1 MAVTDDLPLTLGRNL
16 LSLTYESDITDRA
29 SRIAPIAL
37 PLGGEATLLG
47 FARWAI
53 SAPDSD
59 AKTFVALDPAGGA
72 GPVGFGTGSGDPTI
86 DQLIGWYVLLE
97 RTGESFA
104 IVSTDAE
111 TQTIA
116 LATWS
121 ANLLAGERFQFR
133 LTAPGTTFAPYTFR
147 FGGVQIPIQDAEVSD
162 LDGDVITVRDGW
174 NSSFTPIA
182 TDNQHV
188 GRSVRLSEFVGSDN
202 ITGFDATGGVYT
214 YSFADVSAYQV
225 GDWMRRLVSATAP
238 YGDSLSPRFPA
249 AMTIV
254 DVDTDANTVTVVSR
268 DGRNRVITDDIG
280 IGFVGARIYRPTA
293 TLRTIIASSGSA
305 HTLTLDETTGFSI
318 AGGLG
323 AVEILIAETTS
334 SGKVPWFLE
343 HPTYV
348 QPYPTGIGVK
358 FRTIDRT
365 QAPTAYLGVQNLVT
379 NGVPNTWTTETEL
392 PDGYLAAFTIAFGS
406 GAPGV
411 AAPSFM
417 TVAKNLDPLYIKAG
431 KQSLFFSTTRG
442 VLYFPPIPWT
452 PMYAGQRFSV
462 RVPLF
467 LTRWENTSLIQLL
480 LGIVESDGTVRP
492 WYDQARTVLI
502 QPASASSP
510 RADPPYHKFA
520 ANVWDDLVLNDFD
533 ITEPS
538 TQPIVLRPT
547 ATDIAH
553 MGGGRGLVALLAIND
568 VGGTGGATVEGYV
581 GGIAIVQGHEAPPN
595 VQEYYEANKLHQDTN
610 TVLKRLAPTQ
620 FTISVDFHDA
630 KRLNPT
636 LDEPD
641 ATRGVVGLF
650 NEPSLGIVNV
660 RRRITDVV
668 RNMVV
673 PGETRITASPP
684 RTTLAA
690 ATAPRPATTPP
701 PITSGGGGT
710 TPGGSTMPTI
720 VLSVAM
726 SGAVPVVTATV
737 SDGVDKVVFYAT
749 FVGEPS
755 ADDVRTLG
763 VTRVSRPFQYVAAAI
778 PRDDIEYIGAIAY
791 ANGVE
796 SAIARTTA
804 TFTARDGS
812 TLYPIVGAKLWM
824 ELPIRGEKY
833 VDAGITLAT
842 TSGQSLRQWNDVSG
856 NNRHATQ
863 PDSAH
868 RPTLDTTMTHDGNP
882 TSRFDGNAWL
892 ELVDMSALNGQHVHV
907 FIAFKTDNDPAIS
920 LTDGGLCYL
929 GGESVFESY
938 VPSGDG
944 NIYLSVGSVE
954 RVNFGNPS
962 TSLSGQFNVLS
973 TDSFTGAVNGE
984 GFSAYLNGTQL
995 SGGPLL
1001 ANIVVFPS
1009 APLLGAMDDRSR
1021 PSPRNFLVGNIAGFA
1036 VVVGSLTSDEIAA
1049 IVAAL
1054 LAPGTPTEPPPPT
1067 VSSEAVMILKG
1078 SIEASTNPEYP
1089 AADAGHVYEI
1099 SVAGRIGGASGVI
1112 VQPND
1117 TIYCLTDGTA
1127 AGDQATVGDEW
1138 VVLHANPV
1146 GTEDS
1151 GRWEPLTTGDPD
1163 NPELIFLGGDVVMV
1177 FVPAS

>member
-97 RTGESFA
+97 RTGESFE

-188 GRSVRLSEFVGSDN
+188 GRSVRLSEFVASDN

-343 HPTYV
+343 HPTFV

-365 QAPTAYLGVQNLVT
+365 QAPTAYLGLQNLVT

-547 ATDIAH
+547 ATDIAN
-553 MGGGRGLVALLAIND
+553 MGGGRGLLAMLAIND

-610 TVLKRLAPTQ
+610 TVLKRPPQ
-620 FTISVDFHDA
+620 FTIGVDFHDA
-630 KRLNPT
+630 KRMNPT

-641 ATRGVVGLF
+641 AARGVVGLF
-650 NEPSLGIVNV
+650 NEPSLGVVNV

-690 ATAPRPATTPP
+690 AVAPRPATTPP

-720 VLSVAM
+720 ALR
-726 SGAVPVVTATV
+726 
-737 SDGVDKVVFYAT
+737 VVFSGGIPTVFADVDASVRSVQFAAT
-749 FVGEPS
+749 LNDAEPTTAAIDAAAPTVTIPFTLVGPPLSLGDVWRVGATAKNANGDKS
-755 ADDVRTLG
+755 AVARVEVTIDLSTPYLYTRSRTNY
-763 VTRVSRPFQYVAAAI
+763 FQDASKTVVAALNDPVYTWGAAPGTTRDLVHRYPGI
-778 PRDDIEYIGAIAY
+778 PGFRPLVQQDGAAVRFGDELMN
-791 ANGVE
+791 NGPG
-796 SAIARTTA
+796 I
-804 TFTARDGS
+804 
-812 TLYPIVGAKLWM
+812 
-824 ELPIRGEKY
+824 
-833 VDAGITLAT
+833 GITSKRGAF
-842 TSGQSLRQWNDVSG
+842 VV
-856 NNRHATQ
+856 
-863 PDSAH
+863 P
-868 RPTLDTTMTHDGNP
+868 
-882 TSRFDGNAWL
+882 
-892 ELVDMSALNGQHVHV
+892 DMSAMTEAEIILVVQRAAAPVSDFDGGALFQLGAQGNDGDYFPSQSDGHWRSTFGSTKNYDIGPLASAIING
-907 FIAFKTDNDPAIS
+907 
-920 LTDGGLCYL
+920 TDGPHVIRLLSSATRWAAYLDGNLEHEDLSPSPAFDQTAPVLGENVL
-929 GGESVFESY
+929 GGHFNGWVWTVLLF
-938 VPSGDG
+938 DA
-944 NIYLSVGSVE
+944 
-954 RVNFGNPS
+954 VNSDAQADAWMG
-962 TSLSGQFNVLS
+962 TVLS
-973 TDSFTGAVNGE
+973 DAIGAPPPGDDDDDE
-984 GFSAYLNGTQL
+984 
-995 SGGPLL
+995 GGP
-1001 ANIVVFPS
+1001 P
-1009 APLLGAMDDRSR
+1009 P
-1021 PSPRNFLVGNIAGFA
+1021 VGG
-1036 VVVGSLTSDEIAA
+1036 
-1049 IVAAL
+1049 
-1054 LAPGTPTEPPPPT
+1054 
-1067 VSSEAVMILKG
+1067 
-1078 SIEASTNPEYP
+1078 
-1089 AADAGHVYEI
+1089 
-1099 SVAGRIGGASGVI
+1099 
-1112 VQPND
+1112 
-1117 TIYCLTDGTA
+1117 A
-1127 AGDQATVGDEW
+1127 AGDDGD
-1138 VVLHANPV
+1138 VQYNNGGVLAGRPFR
-1146 GTEDS
+1146 DF
-1151 GRWEPLTTGDPD
+1151 GRWEPLTNADPD
-1163 NPELIFLGGDVVMV
+1163 DPDLLYADGDVVMA
-1177 FVPAS
+1177 FRPGP